1 MSIKIDHIL
10 KSSKELYPRIIEEL
24 SSQFTKKYDK
34 NTKTF
39 AQLNTWKED
48 ELTNTLLKRYQETE
62 TTWITKDELINLLDW
77 KLAKGKFR
85 PMLPKLIKSND
96 NIDVEEITKQG
107 YQYLLDYFKLHTSN
121 DKQKQQPKLLDK
133 FWGEA
138 NDQDKIEYSEVIKK
152 SFEKF
157 TLLKGVGPA
166 MASLLA
172 NLLIKINP
180 YLTPPFFSDESFSF
194 YYMESFRPGEKIKY
208 NMKEY
213 IEELL
218 PVYLEIISQY
228 PDVTMN
234 TLERGGW
241 ALKTYQIQ
249 RNEKL
254 ANIEIEYTTTTTT
267 TDNDDNE
274 EEDINRLKLDHKPDL
289 KLVASA
295 PRRKKQKK

>member
-133 FWGEA
+133 FWG
-138 NDQDKIEYSEVIKK
+138 
-152 SFEKF
+152 
-157 TLLKGVGPA
+157 VGPA

-241 ALKTYQIQ
+241 ALKNYQIQ

-254 ANIEIEYTTTTTT
+254 ANIEIEYITTTT

-289 KLVASA
+289 KLVAST

>member
-133 FWGEA
+133 F
-138 NDQDKIEYSEVIKK
+138 
-152 SFEKF
+152 
-157 TLLKGVGPA
+157 GVKL
-166 MASLLA
+166 M
-172 NLLIKINP
+172 IKI
-180 YLTPPFFSDESFSF
+180 
-194 YYMESFRPGEKIKY
+194 
-208 NMKEY
+208 
-213 IEELL
+213 
-218 PVYLEIISQY
+218 
-228 PDVTMN
+228 
-234 TLERGGW
+234 
-241 ALKTYQIQ
+241 
-249 RNEKL
+249 KL
-254 ANIEIEYTTTTTT
+254 NI
-267 TDNDDNE
+267 
-274 EEDINRLKLDHKPDL
+274 
-289 KLVASA
+289 
-295 PRRKKQKK
+295 RK